1 MTASVHRRLS
11 ALEPW
16 MADRKQPKSS
26 SRGVDVASVHL
37 VPLLLVFL
45 LDFETPSG
53 ALPTQMGPR
62 ILETQYGRLRGV
74 LVPSPDPRLSPVEA
88 YLGLQYAS
96 LLGGQLRFMPPTGP
110 MEKWDGIRVA
120 VKHRPV
126 CPQRLPDLRELER
139 TEPAAEVERWKNL
152 LPFLENQQEDC
163 LSLNVYVPCA
173 GKSVKKVKSGGLM
186 GKWIRQRQHL
196 QSPKSL

>member
-1 MTASVHRRLS
+1 
-11 ALEPW
+11 
-16 MADRKQPKSS
+16 MADRKPKSS
-26 SRGVDVASVHL
+26 RGGVNAASVHQL

-45 LDFETPSG
+45 LDSEAPSG

-152 LPFLENQQEDC
+152 LPFLESQQEDC
-163 LSLNVYVPCA
+163 LSLNVYVPCS
-173 GKSVKKVKSGGLM
+173 GKSVKKVKSGGFL
-186 GKWIRQRQHL
+186 GTFLKINPRRVYI
-196 QSPKSL
+196 STIATFSGVTGV

>member
-1 MTASVHRRLS
+1 
-11 ALEPW
+11 
-16 MADRKQPKSS
+16 MADRKPKSS
-26 SRGVDVASVHL
+26 RVKLAGIHHFAS
-37 VPLLLVFL
+37 LLVFL
-45 LDFETPSG
+45 LDFEARSGG
-53 ALPTQMGPR
+53 ALPTQMGSR

-74 LVPSPDPRLSPVEA
+74 LVPSPDPRLPPVEA

-126 CPQRLPDLRELER
+126 CPQRLPDLRELDR
-139 TEPAAEVERWKNL
+139 TEPAAEVERWKSL

-163 LSLNVYVPCA
+163 LSLNIYVPCA
-173 GKSVKKVKSGGLM
+173 GK
-186 GKWIRQRQHL
+186 
-196 QSPKSL
+196 